1 MTSRKFVAESKSLV
15 FLAQFGPLHEMQDTA
30 SLDDSLV
37 SAGFPLGFPPPFGGG
52 SWGVGVG
59 RCQVV
64 WTERRHAPGL
74 SSWQLGA
81 ENGSRKAL
89 GFKSVEELDASKVWA
104 IAYVSDPRLIQ
115 PLKLHK
121 KPDQDG
127 EAGLSRGFPV
137 GLPAGFPPGFPAF
150 PLRPHAQSG
159 CVEATRYPF

>member
-1 MTSRKFVAESKSLV
+1 MV

-37 SAGFPLGFPPPFGGG
+37 SAGFPPGFPPPFGGG

-121 KPDQDG
+121 KPDARRG
-127 EAGLSRGFPV
+127 GRSEPRLSCWPARWLSPRLP
-137 GLPAGFPPGFPAF
+137 GLPAA
-150 PLRPHAQSG
+150 AS
-159 CVEATRYPF
+159 CAEWVC